1 MLLATLLIVIA
12 LWHRLVDSITTYVMP
27 CYAASTIPQINYGS
41 YASPRPCYP
50 TPDRRPFYTNA
61 YSALPK
67 PPVGTV
73 FYERVHDDDLTQVK
87 IALRRL
93 LNENKVRNIPVGFP
107 FHVTAQNC
115 DEIRLSH
122 SPYEFKE
129 YFPTSDNRTRSQ
141 CATFSY
147 SISRSGMM
155 TWRITVP
162 ERQSRGL
169 RECEFYFDN
178 RSRYV
183 SQPSPYTFR
192 Q

>member
-1 MLLATLLIVIA
+1 MA
-12 LWHRLVDSITTYVMP
+12 

-50 TPDRRPFYTNA
+50 TPDRGPFYTSA
-61 YSALPK
+61 YGALPK
-67 PPVGTV
+67 PPVGT
-73 FYERVHDDDLTQVK
+73 ERVYDDDLSKVK

-93 LNENKVRNIPVGFP
+93 LNENKVKNMPVGFP
-107 FHVTAQNC
+107 FHVTMQNC

-122 SPYEFKE
+122 APYEFKE
-129 YFPTSDNRTRSQ
+129 YFATSDNRVRSQ

-155 TWRITVP
+155 SWRITVP
-162 ERQSRGL
+162 ERQPSGR

-178 RSRYV
+178 RSCYV
-183 SQPSPYTFR
+183 SQSGLYTFR